1 MMEIPEGKVSLLDAV
16 PVRCGHITT
25 EWEGECAV
33 LAYPRFK
40 YEWMRRF
47 LLPKGMS
54 PDIHVRLEEH
64 GTAVWNLIDGHRTVR
79 EIKFW
84 TLDKIETRIAG
95 VPDKDNVYFVKMKDK
110 TVAPLMELTEDGIVR
125 SINIPFSGKP
135 AAKTPEAK
143 ATESSIDPR
152 SFLTEEILMS
162 NSSAKMAEL
171 VAKEI
176 YSIRESK
183 NALLRGEAD
192 NMPKDGAQLKLMLDN
207 LNQQETAMT
216 EMFSGKIKKEP
227 KTFTIRLTPKEMK
240 DEVAFRFS
248 RKLGVVANN
257 DLAGEPYYISV
268 TDLKSPDVSATEE
281 GKKTVDGVAYNLPG
295 KAQVTL
301 MYNNKKLFDD
311 QLPITQFGTV
321 EYLAPVL
328 FNKNSTI
335 KVLFDTATGGLI
347 KVDRE

>member
-1 MMEIPEGKVSLLDAV
+1 
-16 PVRCGHITT
+16 
-25 EWEGECAV
+25 
-33 LAYPRFK
+33 
-40 YEWMRRF
+40 
-47 LLPKGMS
+47 
-54 PDIHVRLEEH
+54 
-64 GTAVWNLIDGHRTVR
+64 
-79 EIKFW
+79 
-84 TLDKIETRIAG
+84 
-95 VPDKDNVYFVKMKDK
+95 
-110 TVAPLMELTEDGIVR
+110 MELTEDGIVR

-227 KTFTIRLTPKEMK
+227 RH
-240 DEVAFRFS
+240 
-248 RKLGVVANN
+248 
-257 DLAGEPYYISV
+257 
-268 TDLKSPDVSATEE
+268 SPS
-281 GKKTVDGVAYNLPG
+281 G
-295 KAQVTL
+295 
-301 MYNNKKLFDD
+301 
-311 QLPITQFGTV
+311 
-321 EYLAPVL
+321 
-328 FNKNSTI
+328 
-335 KVLFDTATGGLI
+335 
-347 KVDRE
+347 